1 MDLFQRQWATYRAV
15 LDHDLMEHQAMS
27 LACGQVLR
35 QVCATAQAP
44 SLVDLGCGD
53 LGLLAPLLQTLP
65 LGHYTGLDLCAE
77 VLPLAQAAL
86 SQAPFPRSWLA
97 EDLLSWAN
105 APQAEAVE
113 VIHSSFA
120 VHHLQQDQDKANW
133 LKGCRRRLAPG
144 GRLIWVDVFRQA
156 GESREAYLA
165 RYGGGCRA
173 GAPLAPNNARRCSP
187 TSSALITPPSA
198 ASLKGSP
205 RRRAGAGSGP
215 GKDAMGPRPWPS
227 SAPPSCARAGS

>member
-1 MDLFQRQWATYRAV
+1 
-15 LDHDLMEHQAMS
+15 MS

-35 QVCATAQAP
+35 QVCATSQAP

-86 SQAPFPRSWLA
+86 RQAPFPQSWLA

-105 APQAEAVE
+105 APQAQAVE

-120 VHHLQQDQDKANW
+120 VHHLQQDGICWPGLTATGAGRSADD
-133 LKGCRRRLAPG
+133 LA
-144 GRLIWVDVFRQA
+144 
-156 GESREAYLA
+156 
-165 RYGGGCRA
+165 
-173 GAPLAPNNARRCSP
+173 
-187 TSSALITPPSA
+187 A
-198 ASLKGSP
+198 AH
-205 RRRAGAGSGP
+205 RRAARLVAGGHGAIEPDAWGAWP
-215 GKDAMGPRPWPS
+215 GA
-227 SAPPSCARAGS
+227 APPD

>member
-44 SLVDLGCGD
+44 NLVDLGCGD

-113 VIHSSFA
+113 VIHSSYA

-133 LKGCRRRLAPG
+133 LKGCRRRITPG

-165 RYGGGCRA
+165 RYGGRVQGW
-173 GAPLAPNNARRCSP
+173 
-187 TSSALITPPSA
+187 SALGADQRQAVLAHIQRFDYPAERGVIEGIAQEAGWSWQWA
-198 ASLKGSP
+198 WEGRHGAEAMAVLSP
-205 RRRAGAGSGP
+205 A
-215 GKDAMGPRPWPS
+215 
-227 SAPPSCARAGS
+227 